1 MKIKQYFALTKPGII
16 FGNVLAAIAG
26 ALMASYGRV
35 DFCLLLSMCIG
46 LALVIASACVFNN
59 CLDRDIDAKMQ
70 RTENRAFVKGHISIK
85 KGCLFAT
92 VLLIFGSLILAATTN
107 TYALI
112 SALIGFF
119 GYVVVYTLSKR
130 KTTYGTLLG
139 SIAGAMPPVV
149 GYTAVS
155 NTLDAG
161 AFIVFAI
168 IALWQMPHFY
178 AIALYRLNDY
188 KAADIPVLP
197 AVRGIVRTK
206 VHMALYAALFFVAA
220 LLPFFFGYVGMFYL
234 VSMTL
239 SSLIWLGLCLCGFWV
254 KETVSWARQVF
265 FFSLIVIIVFVIA
278 LLF

>member
-1 MKIKQYFALTKPGII
+1 MKMKHYFALTKPGII
-16 FGNVLAAIAG
+16 FGNVLSAIAG
-26 ALMASYGRV
+26 ALMAGHGRV
-35 DFCLLLSMCIG
+35 DLSLLLSMCLG

-70 RTENRAFVKGHISIK
+70 RTENRAFVKGHISLR

-92 VLLIFGSLILAATTN
+92 LLLIFGSLILAATTN

-119 GYVVVYTLSKR
+119 GYVIVYTLSKR

-155 NTLDAG
+155 NALDSG

-178 AIALYRLNDY
+178 AIALYRLDDY

-197 AVRGIVRTK
+197 AVRGVFRTK
-206 VHMALYAALFFVAA
+206 VHMVLYAALFFVAA
-220 LLPFFFGYVGMFYL
+220 LLPFFFGYTGVFYL
-234 VSMTL
+234 VSMSL
-239 SSLIWLGLCLCGFWV
+239 ISLIWLGLCLLGLWK

-265 FFSLIVIIVFVIA
+265 FFSLVVIIVFVIA
-278 LLF
+278 LL